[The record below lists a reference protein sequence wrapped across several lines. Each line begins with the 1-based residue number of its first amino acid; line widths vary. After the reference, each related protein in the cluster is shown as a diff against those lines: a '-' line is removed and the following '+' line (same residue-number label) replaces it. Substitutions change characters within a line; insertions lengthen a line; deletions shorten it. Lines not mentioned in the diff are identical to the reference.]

1 MSRVAVKKNGAV
13 VQSGM
18 AKRQSYAII
27 EITALSI
34 IFFRALNVK

>member
-18 AKRQSYAII
+18 TMKQSFAII

-34 IFFRALNVK
+34 IFFKTQNVK